1 MKKFLDFVK
10 QALLG
15 KGEGV
20 ASLKKLSPQEI
31 IKIGIDQGIGEKEA
45 IAIFNAV
52 KNGQADLITKELA
65 TSLDD
70 TKALMST
77 SDNHPVFESLKVP
90 SREQQMAID
99 VQADID
105 KVAEKTGLSPDEA
118 RAAIM
123 EKMNEGYEI
132 GDPKRRGPKDL
143 ANLQAYLQVN
153 LDYSPTNAV
162 MFMEDIEEIAF
173 SGAIDL
179 ASDTAKNVSKQEA
192 KQIINSSNPGDEFGE
207 TLVDFDDANLQKAFD
222 RVDNTPDEVLRKEQG
237 PVTLEGTFKDI
248 SPERRA
254 IMEEMYAPLIQEKKI
269 FEATQSEIQQTS
281 AKIQDLV
288 QQGRLEEAEALAESL
303 KDFQKQ
309 LEIGDGSKAVI
320 VPPDRTL
327 NAMGGRIGFDAG
339 GNFDIN
345 FNNDGYVMSGG
356 LNNISLTD
364 DVDLSLG
371 FDNYTGEDLNKT
383 ATINYSNDIETING
397 LELNGF
403 LSKTESEEKRY
414 LAQIKFE
421 KEIADGI
428 NLNANLF
435 TDGNIQG
442 GNLGVN
448 KSFGNGLNLSANAY
462 ANDNSSGGNLGIT
475 KYFANGGSTGIG
487 SLFRRR

>member
-77 SDNHPVFESLKVP
+77 SDNHPVFESLKGP

-105 KVAEKTGLSPDEA
+105 KVSKATGLSPDEA

-207 TLVDFDDANLQKAFD
+207 TLIDLGEPGGFTQMQKDNKLGQFATDSTNVSNYDELVNEGFYVEGSMKPGPAHPLNNPEKSITANLVPDAEGSLTSKVVLNIAQWKRELIRNLEEGIITRAEYDELYRNADQVFDTIYSTAKSTDLSKGFVIGSADNPNAEKVLTDYWPGENYAAKYITDEEIAGTGFKMTDKQITESNFKNNETLDLMEQVLEDYKTTNKIVTSQTDELQMYNALLDDARDAGDF
-222 RVDNTPDEVLRKEQG
+222 
-237 PVTLEGTFKDI
+237 
-248 SPERRA
+248 
-254 IMEEMYAPLIQEKKI
+254 MEEERIIDILKDAK
-269 FEATQSEIQQTS
+269 AQSEAGTELPNLIFN
-281 AKIQDLV
+281 D
-288 QQGRLEEAEALAESL
+288 
-303 KDFQKQ
+303 
-309 LEIGDGSKAVI
+309 SK
-320 VPPDRTL
+320 RSL
-327 NAMGGRIGFDAG
+327 NAMGGI
-339 GNFDIN
+339 
-345 FNNDGYVMSGG
+345 
-356 LNNISLTD
+356 
-364 DVDLSLG
+364 
-371 FDNYTGEDLNKT
+371 
-383 ATINYSNDIETING
+383 
-397 LELNGF
+397 
-403 LSKTESEEKRY
+403 
-414 LAQIKFE
+414 
-421 KEIADGI
+421 
-428 NLNANLF
+428 
-435 TDGNIQG
+435 IQG
-442 GNLGVN
+442 IKNRG
-448 KSFGNGLNLSANAY
+448 K
-462 ANDNSSGGNLGIT
+462 
-475 KYFANGGSTGIG
+475 
-487 SLFRRR
+487 